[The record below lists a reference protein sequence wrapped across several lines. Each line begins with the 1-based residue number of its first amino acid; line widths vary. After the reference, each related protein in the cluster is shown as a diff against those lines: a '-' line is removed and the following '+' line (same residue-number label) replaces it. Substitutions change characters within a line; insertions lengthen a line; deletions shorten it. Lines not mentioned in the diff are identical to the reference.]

1 MIELYWLLVT
11 TSLVLFA
18 VSAIFDGWECGENP
32 TP

>member
-11 TSLVLFA
+11 SSLVLFT
-18 VSAIFDGWECGENP
+18 VSAIFDGRGCGENA